1 MLLYRSLNFCDGFFR
16 FRHVSLSVTQRR
28 HAGCN
33 SRAFSIL
40 PRSNSIVQ
48 RMCVHFPWAYLQHP
62 YRRQPRTWQMMVR
75 RPIPRIYIYRWLLVL
90 HLAWLN
96 EFHSYGQPVCAHRKK
111 NRMRRNKIRRIN
123 EYYRSQTTNKPYVNQ
138 QHQRI
143 QKFHSFWKFLHS
155 TSSNK
160 LKIRG
165 DTKRR
170 MPRMIV
176 LVRIQILDAVRRSTR
191 QWQRILTSMCKPG
204 NENILTAGISLGVYR
219 KNSRAPLYHLTA
231 YSASSSVSWSQIS
244 CAISPL
250 STALGMV
257 TCNIR
262 NPNDSSVRAPKM
274 RKIKIKFFRKLVR
287 MWENLRHADV
297 DVDGMRS
304 RSTLMPEWIIS
315 L

>member
-1 MLLYRSLNFCDGFFR
+1 MSFIRTVNLCVPTEKKIEWEEIKSGELTNIIALKRLINLMWINSINVYKNSIRSENFCIE
-16 FRHVSLSVTQRR
+16 
-28 HAGCN
+28 
-33 SRAFSIL
+33 RAL
-40 PRSNSIVQ
+40 
-48 RMCVHFPWAYLQHP
+48 
-62 YRRQPRTWQMMVR
+62 
-75 RPIPRIYIYRWLLVL
+75 
-90 HLAWLN
+90 
-96 EFHSYGQPVCAHRKK
+96 
-111 NRMRRNKIRRIN
+111 
-123 EYYRSQTTNKPYVNQ
+123 TN
-138 QHQRI
+138 
-143 QKFHSFWKFLHS
+143 WKFEE
-155 TSSNK
+155 TPNAE
-160 LKIRG
+160 I
-165 DTKRR
+165 
-170 MPRMIV
+170 PQMIV

>member
-170 MPRMIV
+170 N
-176 LVRIQILDAVRRSTR
+176 STND
-191 QWQRILTSMCKPG
+191 C
-204 NENILTAGISLGVYR
+204 
-219 KNSRAPLYHLTA
+219 
-231 YSASSSVSWSQIS
+231 
-244 CAISPL
+244 L
-250 STALGMV
+250 STNSDTWRCATFHTTVAANTYIDVQTGKWKYFNGRYFLGCV
-257 TCNIR
+257 SKEFPSAFIPFDGIQCFVFCIVVAN
-262 NPNDSSVRAPKM
+262 K
-274 RKIKIKFFRKLVR
+274 
-287 MWENLRHADV
+287 LRHFAALHCTRNGNV
-297 DVDGMRS
+297 QYS
-304 RSTLMPEWIIS
+304 QSQW
-315 L
+315 